1 MHLHHSGGVP
11 IITSLQ
17 DAAYLSMEGRMGE
30 SFVELEQIL
39 QSEYELYSRLYA
51 LEQDKSDA
59 ILNRNGSSIESF
71 AREQEKLLGEIA
83 EQESRRKSALDRY
96 ERLHH
101 LDIGQDDVTLTDIVS
116 LTGEGS
122 SQILDVGRELRTLL
136 LKIRSLQETN
146 QKLLQDNI
154 EFFNALITRFKNSVS
169 LRGYSEKGSEEFT
182 MTDSVMI
189 NRRI

>member
-1 MHLHHSGGVP
+1 MHLHHLGGVP

-30 SFVELEQIL
+30 SIVELEQIL
-39 QSEYELYSRLYA
+39 QSEYELYSRLYE
-51 LEQDKSDA
+51 LEQEKSEA
-59 ILNRNGSSIESF
+59 ILNRNGATIESF
-71 AREQEKLLGEIA
+71 AREQERLLGEIA
-83 EQESRRKSALDRY
+83 VQESRRKNALDRY
-96 ERLHH
+96 QRLHH
-101 LDIGQDDVTLTDIVS
+101 IDIGQDDITLTNLVS
-116 LTGEGS
+116 MEDEGS
-122 SQILDVGRELRTLL
+122 SHLLATGRELKTLL

>member
-1 MHLHHSGGVP
+1 
-11 IITSLQ
+11 
-17 DAAYLSMEGRMGE
+17 MEGRMGD
-30 SFVELEQIL
+30 SLVELEQIL
-39 QSEYELYSRLYA
+39 QSEYELYSRLYE

-59 ILNRNGSSIESF
+59 ILNRNGTSIESF

-83 EQESRRKSALDRY
+83 EQESRRKSALVTY
-96 ERLHH
+96 QRLHH
-101 LDIGQDDVTLTDIVS
+101 LDIGEDDITLTNLVS
-116 LTGEGS
+116 IEDEGS
-122 SQILDVGRELRTLL
+122 SDLLGVGRQLRTLL

-154 EFFNALITRFKNSVS
+154 EFFNALVARFKNSVS

-182 MTDSVMI
+182 MTESVMI